1 MPYRRLPN
9 TDIARLRA
17 LNAALKQG
25 NVITPANL
33 AISQSML
40 LKLRA
45 FLPLYK
51 QTVDHQR
58 ETFRRQTQ
66 NSKTYIDVQRRA
78 KLYISHFIQ
87 VMNLAIAR
95 GEHKPEIRKFYGLK
109 DNQKTV
115 PTLNTE
121 SEILEWGDK
130 IIKGEATRLATG
142 ASPITNPTIALV
154 KVRFE
159 DYQRTYRNQKSLQ
172 DIYTKASTKVASMRK
187 EADDLILEIWNQ
199 VESFFANLSPSEM
212 REKCIQYGLV
222 YVYRKNERE
231 NGGENFASDTTDEDD
246 FDEA

>member
-25 NVITPANL
+25 NVIAPANL

-95 GEHKPEIRKFYGLK
+95 GELKPEIRKFYGLK
-109 DNQKTV
+109 ESQKTV

-199 VESFFANLSPSEM
+199 VENFFAKLPPTEM

-231 NGGENFASDTTDEDD
+231 NGAENLATDSTDEDG

>member
-17 LNAALKQG
+17 LNEALKQG
-25 NVITPANL
+25 SVMPPANL

-40 LKLRA
+40 LKLRG
-45 FLPLYK
+45 FLPLFK

-66 NSKTYIDVQRRA
+66 NSKTYLDIQRRA

-87 VMNLAIAR
+87 VMNLAVAR
-95 GEHKPEIRKFYGLK
+95 GELKPEVRKFYGLK
-109 DNQKTV
+109 ENQKTV

-130 IIKGEATRLATG
+130 IVKGEAARLATG
-142 ASPITNPTIALV
+142 ATPVTNPTIALV

-159 DYQRTYRNQKSLQ
+159 DYTRTYRNQKSLQ
-172 DIYTKASTKVASMRK
+172 DIYTKASTKVASMRQ
-187 EADDLILEIWNQ
+187 EADGLILEIWNQ
-199 VESFFANLSPSEM
+199 VESSFSKLPPAEM
-212 REKCIQYGLV
+212 RQKAEIYGVV
-222 YVYRKNERE
+222 YVYRKNEKE
-231 NGGENFASDTTDEDD
+231 NGSDSESPDSKDEDG
-246 FDEA
+246 FDVA